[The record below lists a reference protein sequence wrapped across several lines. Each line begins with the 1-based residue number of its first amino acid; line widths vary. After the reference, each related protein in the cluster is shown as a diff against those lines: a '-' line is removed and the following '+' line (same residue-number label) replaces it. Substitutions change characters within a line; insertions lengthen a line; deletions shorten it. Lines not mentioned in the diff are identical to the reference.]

1 MDRRDTEAEE
11 GEGGEFQL
19 AWVDKSLDNINV
31 LSVFWYFF
39 GSFYF
44 FFSSSF
50 FFLIYAFQSHL
61 LQ

>member
-31 LSVFWYFF
+31 LSVFLYFLVPF
-39 GSFYF
+39 SFCPYPNPT
-44 FFSSSF
+44 
-50 FFLIYAFQSHL
+50 L
-61 LQ
+61 L